1 MSIRWLVPIVAAIWR
16 RLRSA
21 IPPSRAW
28 RTAAASRSSRAC
40 EVLMAERTIWY
51 MFHLV
56 QKEKADGSVARRGG
70 GSGPGGP
77 GGRVGAR
84 CQRRQVQRVG
94 TVERERL

>member
-28 RTAAASRSSRAC
+28 RTAAASRCSRGC
-40 EVLMAERTIWY
+40 DVRMAERTIWY

-56 QKEKADGSVARRGG
+56 QKEKADGPVARRGG
-70 GSGPGGP
+70 GGGP
-77 GGRVGAR
+77 GAPRGRVGAR
-84 CQRRQVQRVG
+84 WQRRQLRPMG
-94 TVERERL
+94 TVDRERL